1 MRKSTSREHLLARHA
16 LVSEAPRPR
25 PCAPFDQLAL
35 IGPARSSFL
44 ISTVVSVSMPLSD
57 AAMDAVFRATGAT
70 DQLALDAG
78 GLPEKNRTTSAND
91 RAISR
96 FERSSAEIK

>member
-1 MRKSTSREHLLARHA
+1 MR
-16 LVSEAPRPR
+16 PRPR
-25 PCAPFDQLAL
+25 APFDQLAL

-44 ISTVVSVSMPLSD
+44 ISTVVSVSTPLSG
-57 AAMDAVFRATGAT
+57 AAMEAVFRA
-70 DQLALDAG
+70 
-78 GLPEKNRTTSAND
+78 TSAND